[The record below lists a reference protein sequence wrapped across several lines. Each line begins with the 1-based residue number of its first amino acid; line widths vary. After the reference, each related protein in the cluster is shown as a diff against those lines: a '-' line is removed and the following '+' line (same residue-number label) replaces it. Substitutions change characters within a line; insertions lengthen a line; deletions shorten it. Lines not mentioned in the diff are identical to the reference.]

1 MATSSICDSLNCN
14 LILPTVPTTACGTK
28 DFGRQVVRVI
38 FGDVD
43 CDAFSNTTAMTV
55 LGNWQTRFG
64 NSGTG
69 STATRL
75 VTVQL
80 HEGVKPA
87 GDVETQKSPYGANE
101 EVERTQVVDGM
112 VKYIKEETLEAIN
125 RLRCQ
130 RLNTMWLVTDKDY
143 VFGGITGY
151 QYVTPS
157 WGNFEIVGKGNGMNK
172 IPFHAEFFQKDDSTP
187 YQCVGLSKEDNP

>member
-1 MATSSICDSLNCN
+1 MASVCDTLDCN
-14 LILPTVPTTACGTK
+14 LILPTVPTPDCGFK

-38 FGDVD
+38 FGDVNAN
-43 CDAFSNTTAMTV
+43 AFSSTTDLSTLAS
-55 LGNWQTRFG
+55 WQTRLG

-75 VTVQL
+75 ISFVI

-101 EVERTQVVDGM
+101 EIERTQVLDGM
-112 VKYIKEETLEAIN
+112 IKYITENTLIALNKI
-125 RLRCQ
+125 RCKK
-130 RLNTMWLVTDKDY
+130 LVTMWFVTDKDY
-143 VFGGITGY
+143 VFGGVTGY

-157 WGNFEIVGKGNGMNK
+157 IGNFNIVGKGNGMNSVP
-172 IPFHAEFFQKDDSTP
+172 IHLEWFLKDDEIP
-187 YQCVGLSKEDNP
+187 YLVTGLSKEDNP